1 MILFLLRTLKLRET
15 VTQSTDTRK
24 YRSLQCELKQI
35 AYEAESASY
44 ESASNYNCHCVQDQF
59 I

>member
-1 MILFLLRTLKLRET
+1 MRTLKLRET

-24 YRSLQCELKQI
+24 YRSLQREINQI
-35 AYEAESASY
+35 AYEADSAG
-44 ESASNYNCHCVQDQF
+44 NYNCHCIQDQF